1 MNKNPE
7 ESAMKASGVHRAG
20 LALCGVVLSVWLP
33 AHAADPTPCV
43 ASGAQDRPLATE
55 SYRIPSEM
63 PGVELY
69 MRNKRPNGV
78 DLFPPERIVLYVH
91 GATYPAETAFDLPL
105 GGFSWM
111 DFLACR
117 GFDVYLVDL
126 RGYGQSTRPPE
137 MERPPAD
144 SPPLVTTDVAVR
156 DVAAAVAHIMN
167 RRHVKKISL
176 IGWSWG
182 TTIMAAYTAQNPD
195 KVHRLVLYA
204 PLWVRTPP
212 PADKAEP
219 EQPLGAYRTVTKDAA
234 RKRWL
239 NNVPEQKQKTLIPPG
254 WFETWVDTT
263 WATDPTAAKTGLLR
277 APNGVLQDVRSYWA
291 AGKPYYDPARI
302 TAPTLITRGEWDTD
316 TPGHMAQQLFGL
328 LINAPWKRMVEIGE
342 GTHTV
347 IMEKNRGQLF
357 SEVQLFLEEP
367 DPAPPPPP
375 K

>member
-1 MNKNPE
+1 MNKKPE
-7 ESAMKASGVHRAG
+7 ESAMKASGVHRTG
-20 LALCGVVLSVWLP
+20 LVLCGIVLSVWLP
-33 AHAADPTPCV
+33 AQAADPTPCV

-91 GATYPAETAFDLPL
+91 GATYPSETAFDLPL

-137 MERPPAD
+137 MDRPPAD

-182 TTIMAAYTAQNPD
+182 TTIMAAYTVQNPD
-195 KVHRLVLYA
+195 KVHRLVLYG
-204 PLWVRTPP
+204 PLWLRTPP

-219 EQPLGAYRTVTKDAA
+219 EQPLGAYRTITKDAA

-239 NNVPEQKQKTLIPPG
+239 NNVPDQKQKTVIPPG
-254 WFETWVDTT
+254 WFETWVDAT
-263 WATDPTAAKTGLLR
+263 WATDPTAAKSGLLR
-277 APNGVLQDVRSYWA
+277 APNGVLQDVRSYWS

-302 TAPTLITRGEWDTD
+302 TAPTLIAHAEWDTD
-316 TPGHMAQQLFGL
+316 TPVHMAQQLFGL

-347 IMEKNRGQLF
+347 IMEKNRVQLF
-357 SEVQLFLEEP
+357 NEVQLFLEEP
-367 DPAPPPPP
+367 EPPAAPPT

>member
-1 MNKNPE
+1 MT
-7 ESAMKASGVHRAG
+7 AFAIVRRACLG
-20 LALCGVVLSVWLP
+20 LCGIVLLVWLP
-33 AHAADPTPCV
+33 ARAAEPTPCV
-43 ASGAQDRPLATE
+43 ASGAQDRAIASE

-63 PGVELY
+63 PGIELY

-78 DLFPPERIVLYVH
+78 DLFPSERIVLYVH
-91 GATYPAETAFDLPL
+91 GATYPAETAFDLQL

-137 MERPPAD
+137 MDRPAAD

-156 DVAAAVAHIMN
+156 DVGAAIAHIMN
-167 RRHVKKISL
+167 RRKVKRISL

-182 TTIMAAYTAQNPD
+182 TTIMGAYAAQNPD
-195 KVHRLVLYA
+195 KVHRLVLYG
-204 PLWVRTPP
+204 PLWLRNP
-212 PADKAEP
+212 PAGDKAEP

-239 NNVPEQKQKTLIPPG
+239 NNVPEQKQKGLIPPG

-263 WATDPTAAKTGLLR
+263 WATDPTSAKTGLLR
-277 APNGVLQDVRSYWA
+277 APNGVRQDVRSYWE

-302 TAPTLITRGEWDTD
+302 TVPTLLAVGEWDAD
-316 TPGHMAQQLFGL
+316 TPVYMAQALFPL
-328 LINAPWKRMVEIGE
+328 LTNAPWKRLVHIGE
-342 GTHTV
+342 ATHTV
-347 IMEKNRGQLF
+347 ILEKNRLQLF
-357 SEVQLFLEEP
+357 SEAQLFLEEP
-367 DPAPPPPP
+367 DPAPPPPA